1 MDSLQ
6 FGSEISDV
14 QEELVRLN
22 LRIRSLIE
30 SFQTIE
36 NHEDMELL
44 NGDIRIQLD
53 KMRNGL
59 ANLRELAK
67 KQKNVQSS
75 SMLKT
80 DANSHEDQLSACQLA
95 FKKANLA
102 CISKLNSKGRDAL
115 FSSKNKQNSSNNK
128 QEDKEI
134 LVKES
139 GQATEKLRAISRHLA
154 ATVEKSSKTMDELV
168 DSSNTMNEASE
179 EFKSQ
184 GSVISQSKKL
194 ITKFARRMDT
204 DRVLIAIAACFFF
217 AVVFYILRKRVLGPL
232 DPFALIWSSITTFI
246 STVINL
252 LISEPE
258 NDNINAAEKVE
269 LNQNH
274 AAHGHAEL

>member
-30 SFQTIE
+30 SFQKIE

-59 ANLRELAK
+59 ANLRDLAK

-115 FSSKNKQNSSNNK
+115 F
-128 QEDKEI
+128 
-134 LVKES
+134 
-139 GQATEKLRAISRHLA
+139 R
-154 ATVEKSSKTMDELV
+154 EL
-168 DSSNTMNEASE
+168 
-179 EFKSQ
+179 FK
-184 GSVISQSKKL
+184 I
-194 ITKFARRMDT
+194 
-204 DRVLIAIAACFFF
+204 RVLKHHFFGF
-217 AVVFYILRKRVLGPL
+217 
-232 DPFALIWSSITTFI
+232 
-246 STVINL
+246 
-252 LISEPE
+252 
-258 NDNINAAEKVE
+258 
-269 LNQNH
+269 
-274 AAHGHAEL
+274 